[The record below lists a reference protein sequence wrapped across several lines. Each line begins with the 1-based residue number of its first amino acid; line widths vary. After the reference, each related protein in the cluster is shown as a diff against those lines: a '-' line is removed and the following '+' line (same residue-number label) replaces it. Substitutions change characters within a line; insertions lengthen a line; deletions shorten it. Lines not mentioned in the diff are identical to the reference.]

1 MKRSNEAP
9 PKMKNVA
16 VKNRGLLKSIPTD
29 RPNSCQSVAKSL
41 SRRGFLGNML
51 LVTAAMAVARATD
64 LLTSRGWIQ
73 ATEVPNLDLAHDTF
87 NGLLAF
93 IVPEPDDY
101 SIAQG
106 VSTVEPG
113 GVDEGVTDILIA
125 TLDETTPFLPQFSAT
140 VASVVNGIALI
151 VNPSP
156 SGQFPSPFACLSFAE
171 KAAVF
176 QIMDGTDS
184 LKPLAGVLPAFVAF
198 FCYSEAAVFDPVTR
212 SLTGH
217 PIAWDLSS
225 YQGVSDG
232 RNEFLG
238 YFENCRQVR

>member
-1 MKRSNEAP
+1 
-9 PKMKNVA
+9 MKNLPSEKQDWTKL
-16 VKNRGLLKSIPTD
+16 VKA
-29 RPNSCQSVAKSL
+29 RPMDDPRLAARRI
-41 SRRGFLGNML
+41 SRRGFLGNMAL
-51 LVTAAMAVARATD
+51 LAAAASLARATD

-73 ATEVPNLDLAHDTF
+73 ADEVPTPDLLHDTF

-93 IVPEPDDY
+93 IVPGPDDY
-101 SIAQG
+101 SVSQG

-113 GVDEGVTDILIA
+113 GVDEGVADILIA
-125 TLDETTPFLPQFSAT
+125 TLDETTPFVPQFSAT
-140 VASVVNGIALI
+140 VAAILNNIALVVNPTPGGTFL
-151 VNPSP
+151 
-156 SGQFPSPFACLSFAE
+156 SPFACLSFAE

-225 YQGVSDG
+225 YQGVSEG

-238 YFENCRQVR
+238 YFENRREVR

>member
-1 MKRSNEAP
+1 
-9 PKMKNVA
+9 MKNLPA
-16 VKNRGLLKSIPTD
+16 QKKD
-29 RPNSCQSVAKSL
+29 RPVSVKTRAIDDCESAARRI

-51 LVTAAMAVARATD
+51 LVSAAVALARATD
-64 LLTSRGWIQ
+64 LLTSRGWVQ
-73 ATEVPNLDLAHDTF
+73 AADVPNPDLLHDTF

-93 IVPEPDDY
+93 IVPGPDDY
-101 SIAQG
+101 SVAQG

-113 GVDEGVTDILIA
+113 GVDEGVVDILIA
-125 TLDETTPFLPQFSAT
+125 TLDETTPFVPQFSAT
-140 VASVVNGIALI
+140 VAAILNNIALV

-156 SGQFPSPFACLSFAE
+156 PGMFLSPFACLSFAE

-212 SLTGH
+212 SLIGH

-238 YFENCRQVR
+238 YFENRREVR

>member
-1 MKRSNEAP
+1 
-9 PKMKNVA
+9 
-16 VKNRGLLKSIPTD
+16 
-29 RPNSCQSVAKSL
+29 
-41 SRRGFLGNML
+41 ML
-51 LVTAAMAVARATD
+51 LLSAAMSLARATD
-64 LLTSRGWIQ
+64 VLTSRGWLQ
-73 ATEVPNLDLAHDTF
+73 AAEVPNPDLLHDTF

-93 IVPEPDDY
+93 IVPGTDDY
-101 SIAQG
+101 SVAQG
-106 VSTVEPG
+106 VSTIEPG

-125 TLDETTPFLPQFSAT
+125 TLDETTPFLPQFSQA
-140 VASVVNGIALI
+140 VAGILNGIALV

-156 SGQFPSPFACLSFAE
+156 GGQFLSPFACLSFAE

-184 LKPLAGVLPAFVAF
+184 IKPLAGVLPAFVAF
-198 FCYSEAAVFDPVTR
+198 FCYSEAAVFDPVTH

-225 YQGVSDG
+225 YQGVADG

-238 YFENCRQVR
+238 YFENRRQAR

>member
-1 MKRSNEAP
+1 
-9 PKMKNVA
+9 MKNVA
-16 VKNRGLLKSIPTD
+16 VEHQGRPKSITTKGL
-29 RPNSCQSVAKSL
+29 NGCQSVAKHI

-51 LVTAAMAVARATD
+51 LLSAAMALARATD
-64 LLTSRGWIQ
+64 LLTSRGWLQ
-73 ATEVPNLDLAHDTF
+73 AADVPNPDLLHDTF
-87 NGLLAF
+87 NGLLSF
-93 IVPEPDDY
+93 IVPGPDDY
-101 SIAQG
+101 SVAQG

-140 VASVVNGIALI
+140 VAGILNGIALV

-156 SGQFPSPFACLSFAE
+156 SGQFLSPFACLSFAE
-171 KAAVF
+171 KAGVF
-176 QIMDGTDS
+176 QIMDATEP

-198 FCYSEAAVFDPVTR
+198 FCYSEAAAFDPVTR

-232 RNEFLG
+232 RNEFRG
-238 YFENCRQVR
+238 YFENRRQVR

>member
-1 MKRSNEAP
+1 
-9 PKMKNVA
+9 MKNTA
-16 VKNRGLLKSIPTD
+16 VEKKGRSKLVKMRSIDDCESAT
-29 RPNSCQSVAKSL
+29 RL
-41 SRRGFLGNML
+41 ISRRGFLGNML
-51 LVTAAMAVARATD
+51 LVAAAATLARATD
-64 LLTSRGWIQ
+64 LLTSRGWAQ
-73 ATEVPNLDLAHDTF
+73 AAEVLTPDLLHDTF

-93 IVPEPDDY
+93 IVPGPDDY
-101 SIAQG
+101 SVAQG

-140 VASVVNGIALI
+140 VAGILNGIALV

-156 SGQFPSPFACLSFAE
+156 GGTFLSPFACLSFAE

-212 SLTGH
+212 SLTGE
-217 PIAWDLSS
+217 PIAWELSS
-225 YQGVSDG
+225 YEGVSDG

-238 YFENCRQVR
+238 YFENRREVR

>member
-1 MKRSNEAP
+1 MK
-9 PKMKNVA
+9 
-16 VKNRGLLKSIPTD
+16 
-29 RPNSCQSVAKSL
+29 SVASEKKERPGLVKTRSL
-41 SRRGFLGNML
+41 DDRESVPRRMSRRGFMGNIA
-51 LVTAAMAVARATD
+51 LVTAALTLARATD
-64 LLTSRGWIQ
+64 LLTSRGWAQ
-73 ATEVPNLDLAHDTF
+73 AAEIATPDLLHDTF

-93 IVPEPDDY
+93 IVPGPDDY

-140 VASVVNGIALI
+140 VAGVLNGIALV

-156 SGQFPSPFACLSFAE
+156 GGTFLSPFACLSFAE

-176 QIMDGTDS
+176 QIMDSTDS
-184 LKPLAGVLPAFVAF
+184 LKPLSGVLPAFVAF

-238 YFENCRQVR
+238 YFENRREVR

>member
-1 MKRSNEAP
+1 MK
-9 PKMKNVA
+9 KVA
-16 VKNRGLLKSIPTD
+16 VKDRGRPKSITTQ
-29 RPNSCQSVAKSL
+29 RLNGYQSVAKRV

-51 LVTAAMAVARATD
+51 LVSAALAFTRATD
-64 LLTSRGWIQ
+64 LLTSRGWLQ
-73 ATEVPNLDLAHDTF
+73 AADVPGADLLHDTF

-93 IVPEPDDY
+93 IVPGPDDY
-101 SIAQG
+101 SVAQG

-113 GVDEGVTDILIA
+113 GVDESVTDILIA

-140 VASVVNGIALI
+140 VAGILNGIALV
-151 VNPSP
+151 VNPSS
-156 SGQFPSPFACLSFAE
+156 SGQFLSPFACLSFAE

-232 RNEFLG
+232 RNGFLG
-238 YFENCRQVR
+238 YFENRRQVREGETVCAML

>member
-1 MKRSNEAP
+1 
-9 PKMKNVA
+9 MKNVA
-16 VKNRGLLKSIPTD
+16 AKKKD
-29 RPNSCQSVAKSL
+29 RPISVKARAIDDCESAAKRM

-51 LVTAAMAVARATD
+51 LLSAAMALARATD

-73 ATEVPNLDLAHDTF
+73 AADVPNPDLLHDTF

-93 IVPEPDDY
+93 IVPGPDDY
-101 SIAQG
+101 SVAQG
-106 VSTVEPG
+106 VSTIEAG

-125 TLDETTPFLPQFSAT
+125 TLDETTPFLPQFSET
-140 VASVVNGIALI
+140 VAGILNGIALV

-156 SGQFPSPFACLSFAE
+156 SEQFLSPFACLSFAE

-212 SLTGH
+212 SLTGD
-217 PIAWDLSS
+217 PIAWDFSS

-238 YFENCRQVR
+238 YFENRREVQ

>member
-1 MKRSNEAP
+1 
-9 PKMKNVA
+9 MKNLA
-16 VKNRGLLKSIPTD
+16 YEKKSRPKSVKAP
-29 RPNSCQSVAKSL
+29 SL
-41 SRRGFLGNML
+41 DNCGSTARRMSRRGFLGNMML
-51 LVTAAMAVARATD
+51 LTAAAALARATD
-64 LLTSRGWIQ
+64 LLTSRGWVQ
-73 ATEVPNLDLAHDTF
+73 AAETTTTDLLHDTF

-93 IVPEPDDY
+93 IVPGPDDY

-125 TLDETTPFLPQFSAT
+125 TLDETSPFLPQFSGIV
-140 VASVVNGIALI
+140 VAILNDLALV

-156 SGQFPSPFACLSFAE
+156 GGTFLSPFACLSFAE

-176 QIMDGTDS
+176 QIMDATDS
-184 LKPLAGVLPAFVAF
+184 LKTLGGVLPAFVAF
-198 FCYSEAAVFDPVTR
+198 FCYSEAGAFDPVTR

-217 PIAWDLSS
+217 PLAWELSG

-238 YFENCRQVR
+238 YFENRRKVKEKRHA

>member
-1 MKRSNEAP
+1 
-9 PKMKNVA
+9 MKNAA
-16 VKNRGLLKSIPTD
+16 VEKKH
-29 RPNSCQSVAKSL
+29 RPNSVKMRSTDDCESATRL
-41 SRRGFLGNML
+41 ISRRGFLGNML
-51 LVTAAMAVARATD
+51 LLSAAMALARATD

-73 ATEVPNLDLAHDTF
+73 AAEVVTPDLLHDTF

-93 IVPEPDDY
+93 IVPGPDDY
-101 SIAQG
+101 SVAQG

-140 VASVVNGIALI
+140 VAGILNGIALV

-156 SGQFPSPFACLSFAE
+156 GGTFLSPFACLSFAE

-232 RNEFLG
+232 RNEFVG
-238 YFENCRQVR
+238 YFENRREVR

>member
-1 MKRSNEAP
+1 
-9 PKMKNVA
+9 MKNLPSEKEGRPESVEA
-16 VKNRGLLKSIPTD
+16 RSLDD
-29 RPNSCQSVAKSL
+29 RESVPRRM
-41 SRRGFLGNML
+41 SRRGFLGNMA
-51 LVTAAMAVARATD
+51 LVTAALTITRATD
-64 LLTSRGWIQ
+64 LLTSRGWVQ
-73 ATEVPNLDLAHDTF
+73 AAEVVTPDLLHDTF

-93 IVPEPDDY
+93 IVPGPDDY
-101 SIAQG
+101 SVAQG

-113 GVDEGVTDILIA
+113 GVDIGVTDILIA
-125 TLDETTPFLPQFSAT
+125 TLDETTPFVPQFSAT
-140 VASVVNGIALI
+140 VAGILNGIALV

-156 SGQFPSPFACLSFAE
+156 PGMFLSPFACLSFAE

-176 QIMDGTDS
+176 QIMDSTEP

-225 YQGVSDG
+225 YQGVSEG
-232 RNEFLG
+232 RDEFLG
-238 YFENCRQVR
+238 YFENRREVR

>member
-1 MKRSNEAP
+1 
-9 PKMKNVA
+9 MKNLPSEKEGRPKS
-16 VKNRGLLKSIPTD
+16 VKG
-29 RPNSCQSVAKSL
+29 QSMDDPRLAARRI
-41 SRRGFLGNML
+41 SRRGFLGNMML
-51 LVTAAMAVARATD
+51 LSAAVALARATD
-64 LLTSRGWIQ
+64 ILTSRGWVQ
-73 ATEVPNLDLAHDTF
+73 AAEIPPPDLLHDTF

-93 IVPEPDDY
+93 IVPGPDDY
-101 SIAQG
+101 SVAQG

-113 GVDEGVTDILIA
+113 GVDIGVTDILIA
-125 TLDETTPFLPQFSAT
+125 TLDETTPFVPQFSAT
-140 VASVVNGIALI
+140 VAGILNGIALV

-156 SGQFPSPFACLSFAE
+156 GGTFLSPFACLSFAE

-176 QIMDGTDS
+176 QIMDSTEP

-232 RNEFLG
+232 RDEFLG
-238 YFENCRQVR
+238 YFENRREVR

>member
-1 MKRSNEAP
+1 MKDVGSKKENRQDSVKTRSSNDPESA
-9 PKMKNVA
+9 A
-16 VKNRGLLKSIPTD
+16 RGI
-29 RPNSCQSVAKSL
+29 
-41 SRRGFLGNML
+41 SRRGFLGNMML
-51 LVTAAMAVARATD
+51 LTAAATLARATD
-64 LLTSRGWIQ
+64 LLTSRGWAQ
-73 ATEVPNLDLAHDTF
+73 AAEVATPDLLHDTF

-93 IVPEPDDY
+93 IVPGPDDY
-101 SIAQG
+101 SVAQG
-106 VSTVEPG
+106 VSTAEPG
-113 GVDEGVTDILIA
+113 GVDIGVTDILIA

-140 VASVVNGIALI
+140 VAAILNGIALV

-156 SGQFPSPFACLSFAE
+156 GGTFLSPFACLSFAE

-238 YFENCRQVR
+238 YFENRREVR

>member
-1 MKRSNEAP
+1 MKSVPSEKKKRPESVKTRSPN
-9 PKMKNVA
+9 
-16 VKNRGLLKSIPTD
+16 D
-29 RPNSCQSVAKSL
+29 RESVPRRI
-41 SRRGFLGNML
+41 SRRGFLGNMA
-51 LVTAAMAVARATD
+51 LVTAALTITRATD
-64 LLTSRGWIQ
+64 LLTSRGWVQ
-73 ATEVPNLDLAHDTF
+73 AAEIPTPDLLHDTF

-93 IVPEPDDY
+93 IVPGPDDY
-101 SIAQG
+101 SVAQG

-113 GVDEGVTDILIA
+113 GVDLGVTDILIT

-140 VASVVNGIALI
+140 VAGILNNIALV

-156 SGQFPSPFACLSFAE
+156 VGTFLSPFACLSFAE

-176 QIMDGTDS
+176 QIMDAIDS

-238 YFENCRQVR
+238 YFENRREVR

>member
-1 MKRSNEAP
+1 MKKLPGEKEEE
-9 PKMKNVA
+9 PK
-16 VKNRGLLKSIPTD
+16 LLETRITD
-29 RPNSCQSVAKSL
+29 DRESVSKRI

-51 LVTAAMAVARATD
+51 VLSAAMALARATD

-73 ATEVPNLDLAHDTF
+73 AADVPTADLLHDTF

-93 IVPEPDDY
+93 VVPGPDEY
-101 SIAQG
+101 SVAQG
-106 VSTVEPG
+106 ISTVEPG

-140 VASVVNGIALI
+140 VAGILNGIALV

-225 YQGVSDG
+225 YQGVSEG

-238 YFENCRQVR
+238 YFENRRSVR

>member
-1 MKRSNEAP
+1 
-9 PKMKNVA
+9 MKNVA
-16 VKNRGLLKSIPTD
+16 IEDQGRPKSITTQGF
-29 RPNSCQSVAKSL
+29 NGCQSVAKQI

-51 LVTAAMAVARATD
+51 LLSAAMALARGTN
-64 LLTSRGWIQ
+64 LLTSRGWLQ
-73 ATEVPNLDLAHDTF
+73 AADVPNPDLLHDTF
-87 NGLLAF
+87 NGLLSF
-93 IVPEPDDY
+93 VVPGPDDY
-101 SIAQG
+101 SVAQG
-106 VSTVEPG
+106 VSTVELG

-125 TLDETTPFLPQFSAT
+125 TLDETTPFLPQFSQT
-140 VASVVNGIALI
+140 VAGILNGIALV

-156 SGQFPSPFACLSFAE
+156 SGQFLSPFACFSFAE

-238 YFENCRQVR
+238 YFENRHQVR

>member
-1 MKRSNEAP
+1 M
-9 PKMKNVA
+9 
-16 VKNRGLLKSIPTD
+16 
-29 RPNSCQSVAKSL
+29 
-41 SRRGFLGNML
+41 SRRGFVGNML
-51 LVTAAMAVARATD
+51 LLSAAMTLARATD

-73 ATEVPNLDLAHDTF
+73 AAETTTADLLHDTF

-93 IVPEPDDY
+93 IVPGPDDY
-101 SIAQG
+101 SVAQG

-125 TLDETTPFLPQFSAT
+125 TLDETTPFVPQFSAT
-140 VASVVNGIALI
+140 VAGILNGIALI

-176 QIMDGTDS
+176 QIMDATEP

-198 FCYSEAAVFDPVTR
+198 FCYSEAAVFDPITR

-238 YFENCRQVR
+238 YFGNRR

>member
-1 MKRSNEAP
+1 
-9 PKMKNVA
+9 MKNAA
-16 VKNRGLLKSIPTD
+16 VENKGQSKSIKMRSTD
-29 RPNSCQSVAKSL
+29 DCESAMRL
-41 SRRGFLGNML
+41 ISRRGFLGNML
-51 LVTAAMAVARATD
+51 LLSAAMALTRAAD
-64 LLTSRGWIQ
+64 LLASRGWVQ
-73 ATEVPNLDLAHDTF
+73 AAEVVTPDLLHDTF

-93 IVPEPDDY
+93 IVPGPDEY
-101 SIAQG
+101 SVAQG
-106 VSTVEPG
+106 VSTVEAG
-113 GVDEGVTDILIA
+113 GVDIGVTDILIA

-140 VASVVNGIALI
+140 VASILNSLALV
-151 VNPSP
+151 VNPSR
-156 SGQFPSPFACLSFAE
+156 GGTFLSPFACLSFAE

-217 PIAWDLSS
+217 PMAWDLSS
-225 YQGVSDG
+225 YQGVADG

-238 YFENCRQVR
+238 YFENRREVR